1 MCHPAISEETIQL
14 FRTELNNSP
23 DRRPTKKVN
32 EGWVFNGKYIQLIHG
47 FRNQQP
53 YSVIYNYIY
62 MLYIDTYS

>member
-53 YSVIYNYIY
+53 YSVI
-62 MLYIDTYS
+62 